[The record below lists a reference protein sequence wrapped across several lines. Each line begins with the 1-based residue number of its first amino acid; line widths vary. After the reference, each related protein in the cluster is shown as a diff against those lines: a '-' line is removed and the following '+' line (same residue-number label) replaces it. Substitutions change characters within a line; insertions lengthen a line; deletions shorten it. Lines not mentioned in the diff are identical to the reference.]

1 MIKLIR
7 VDVLGEYFEVAP
19 VALDEDGPDKIPA
32 LRTLAVEGPG
42 RNTDPLSGDVSGVAP
57 VDIASVGLFS
67 PLTGSLAILFFLF
80 SHN

>member
-1 MIKLIR
+1 M
-7 VDVLGEYFEVAP
+7 DVLGEYFEVAP

-32 LRTLAVEGPG
+32 LRTLAVEELGG
-42 RNTDPLSGDVSGVAP
+42 NRDPLSGDVSGLAP

-67 PLTGSLAILFFLF
+67 PLTGSLAILFLWF